1 MEQTNQKPLQKEK
14 KPRSLGRTAGLIAG
28 IAVGVLAAAY
38 IAVCAVAAAGGTTL
52 RGTQVL
58 GVDVGGLTA
67 QQVRDK
73 WQREG
78 DAACRK
84 ETIDLTLEDQVIG
97 TVNLTELGVSVTPQ
111 EAAQAAWNAAPRRQ
125 FLRQRLSPDPQLVR
139 GHPGA
144 GSVGPGRRA
153 AVPAGREPQ
162 PGAEP

>member
-14 KPRSLGRTAGLIAG
+14 KPRSPGRTAGLIAG

-38 IAVCAVAAAGGTTL
+38 IAVCAAAAAGGTTL
-52 RGTQVL
+52 RGTRVL

-84 ETIDLTLEDQVIG
+84 ETIDLTLEDYSVVLTLTQLEGVE
-97 TVNLTELGVSVTPQ
+97 TVMITVDGEML
-111 EAAQAAWNAAPRRQ
+111 AYRDH
-125 FLRQRLSPDPQLVR
+125 QRLT
-139 GHPGA
+139 
-144 GSVGPGRRA
+144 
-153 AVPAGREPQ
+153 
-162 PGAEP
+162 AEDAWVLAEAS

>member
-1 MEQTNQKPLQKEK
+1 M
-14 KPRSLGRTAGLIAG
+14 
-28 IAVGVLAAAY
+28 GVLAAAY
-38 IAVCAVAAAGGTTL
+38 IAVCAAAAARGTTL
-52 RGTQVL
+52 RGTRVL

-111 EAAQAAWNAAPRRQ
+111 
-125 FLRQRLSPDPQLVR
+125 
-139 GHPGA
+139 
-144 GSVGPGRRA
+144 
-153 AVPAGREPQ
+153 
-162 PGAEP
+162 